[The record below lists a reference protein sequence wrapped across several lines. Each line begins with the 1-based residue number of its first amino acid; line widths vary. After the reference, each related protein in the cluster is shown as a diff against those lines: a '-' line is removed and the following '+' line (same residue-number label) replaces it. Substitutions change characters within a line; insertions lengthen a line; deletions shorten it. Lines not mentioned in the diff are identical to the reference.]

1 MATGDYR
8 PIYIAIRK
16 ENGVLIVS
24 FTLSMLTDDE
34 NIEQL
39 GHELFMLVEHFGCRK
54 MILSLQRVRYM
65 TSSVLGKM
73 ISLHRKM
80 HRDGGLLVVCNVG
93 PEIGKVM
100 RASRLINY
108 FNFVDDVEAATQT
121 FAAS

>member
-1 MATGDYR
+1 VATGDYR
-8 PIYIAIRK
+8 PIYITIRK
-16 ENGVLIVS
+16 EYGILIVS

-73 ISLHRKM
+73 ISLHRKL

-93 PEIGKVM
+93 PEIDKVM